1 MASAVRENFELRS
14 ARATACRL
22 TLERAKSPRRRSLG
36 RADALLFL
44 LPAQQARPARLES
57 FLHVDVSLRKLA
69 SPLQDLGVDPVT
81 LEQPLAH
88 AQPLTPSEPL
98 LEPAIDRRELPAAV

>member
-22 TLERAKSPRRRSLG
+22 TLERAKSPRRRSSG

-44 LPAQQARPARLES
+44 LPAQQARPARLEG
-57 FLHVDVSLRKLA
+57 FLHVDVSLPKLA
-69 SPLQDLGVDPVT
+69 SPLQGLGVAPA
-81 LEQPLAH
+81 PLGNPFAH
-88 AQPLTPSEPL
+88 AQLLTPSH
-98 LEPAIDRRELPAAV
+98 RRLDLAAAPR